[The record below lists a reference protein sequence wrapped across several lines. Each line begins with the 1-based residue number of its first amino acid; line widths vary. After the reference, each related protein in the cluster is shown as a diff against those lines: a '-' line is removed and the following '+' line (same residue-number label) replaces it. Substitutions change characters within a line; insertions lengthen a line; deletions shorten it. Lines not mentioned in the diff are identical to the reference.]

1 MRVDFNLYL
10 ISDRKII
17 APEAFWRRLEVALRE
32 GLRAF
37 QLREKDLC
45 DRDLAA
51 MAAKA
56 RALTRRYGCKL
67 FINGRF
73 DIAKAVEADGV
84 HLPEDGLPVQDVR
97 RHTPRGFLIGKSTH
111 SPAAALYAQ
120 KNGADFITFGPVFET
135 PSKRQYGPPKG
146 LDALQEVCAKTKIPV
161 FALGGIDRDN
171 TAEVLRA
178 GAFGCA
184 LISGFWRA
192 KRPEASMR
200 TMLKGFP
207 RRHP

>member
-17 APEAFWRRLEVALRE
+17 APDAFWPKLRQALRG

-45 DRDLAA
+45 DKDLVA
-51 MAAKA
+51 MAAKG

-84 HLPEDGLPVQDVR
+84 HLPENGMPIQDVR
-97 RHTPRGFLIGKSTH
+97 RHAPRGFLIGKSTH
-111 SPAAALYAQ
+111 SLASALRAQ
-120 KNGADFITFGPVFET
+120 KDGADFITFGPVFET
-135 PSKRQYGPPKG
+135 ASKKKYGPPKG
-146 LDALQEVCAKTKIPV
+146 LEALQEVCTKTKIPV
-161 FALGGIDRDN
+161 FALGGIDSAN
-171 TAEVLRA
+171 AAEVLQA

-192 KRPEASMR
+192 RRPKASMHA
-200 TMLKGFP
+200 MLKGFP